1 MTLGEIAGLLDAEIL
16 VGGDQMHQEITTALG
31 ADLMSDLLA
40 FGKAGGL
47 LLTRMASPQVIRTSD
62 ILDIVAIMMVRGKI
76 PPPEVI
82 QLAEELH
89 VPVLA
94 TQHPHLEA
102 AGILY
107 AKGLRSGID

>member
-1 MTLGEIAGLLDAEIL
+1 MTLQEISDLLNAEIL
-16 VGGDQMHQEITTALG
+16 VGTDQLHKEVTTAFV
-31 ADLMSDLLA
+31 ADMMSDLLA

-62 ILDIVAIMMVRGKI
+62 ILEIAAIMMVRGKV
-76 PPPEVI
+76 PSPEVM

-89 VPVLA
+89 VPILA
-94 TQHPHLEA
+94 TKIPQFEA

-107 AKGLRSGID
+107 SKGLRGSVD